1 MKKSI
6 YGILLVLIILLCS
19 ACNGSV
25 TRGIRHAGYSVGG
38 NFACSRFFPKD
49 KEDVSYERIKY
60 ITGSHIINTEGKIY
74 ELSLGQV
81 YANKENCKEAQTDI
95 KVKAIFDNKI
105 VKGIDNK
112 YYYLVGQNNIE
123 SYKEVTPLDN
133 SYYLYDLL
141 LKDKDVVKVITANSS
156 NGTYYILKTDGN
168 VYENVIMTKERN
180 RPPEIVSSKTVF
192 DVSEFG
198 SEIIDFNYVGNSSAT
213 YVRTEDKIFRM
224 LITNKDKCS
233 KYADVNCNY
242 QMQEDTQLGEYLDKI
257 IAFNG
262 STIITDYNQI
272 FNLSN

>member
-6 YGILLVLIILLCS
+6 YSILLVFIIVLCS

-25 TRGIRHAGYSVGG
+25 TRGIRHAGY
-38 NFACSRFFPKD
+38 NLDKKFACSRFIPKKKD
-49 KEDVSYERIKY
+49 DVSYEKVRY
-60 ITGSHIINTEGKIY
+60 ITGTHIINTDGKIY
-74 ELSLGQV
+74 EISLGQV
-81 YANKENCKEAQTDI
+81 YENKENCKEAPTDI

-105 VKGIDNK
+105 IKGMDNK
-112 YYYLVGQNNIE
+112 YYYLVSQNNID
-123 SYKEVTPLDN
+123 SYREVTPLDN